1 MTDGTELPAPLVAR
15 LSRAL
20 RARPFGCFFDFDGTL
35 AAIRLEPLDASIPEE
50 RRGRLKTLAAR
61 IDTVAVISG
70 RAHADVAP
78 RVGLDEVLVV
88 GGHGNDWGPG
98 AGEPRAAL
106 EWWVQAEEVV
116 GKALRLVP
124 AARVERKP
132 ASIAIHTRGLAVRPN
147 AAEALLT
154 LATPAVAVRLMRRGV
169 ELMPP
174 SSRNKGDALR
184 RIVAERRL
192 RGALVCGDDVTDLDM
207 FAACADL
214 AGVDCISVLARSPET
229 PPFPAS
235 TDFEVAG
242 VVGVDAL
249 IRTLIA
255 LTTPRRGREAGP

>member
-1 MTDGTELPAPLVAR
+1 MTDATGLSTPLVDR
-15 LSRAL
+15 LSEVV

-35 AAIRLEPLDASIPEE
+35 AAIRLEPMEASIPEE
-50 RRGRLKTLAAR
+50 RRGRLKTLAER

-78 RVGLDEVLVV
+78 RVALDEVLVV

-106 EWWVQAEEVV
+106 EWWAYAEEVV

-132 ASIAIHTRGLAVRPN
+132 ASIAIHTRGLTVRRD
-147 AAEALLT
+147 AADALLA
-154 LATPAVAVRLMRRGV
+154 LATPSVVVRRMRRGV

-174 SSRNKGDALR
+174 GSHTKGDALR
-184 RIVAERRL
+184 RIVTHRGI
-192 RGALVCGDDVTDLDM
+192 RGALVCGDDMTDLDM
-207 FAACADL
+207 FDACRELL
-214 AGVDCISVLARSPET
+214 AVECVSVLARSLEMPD
-229 PPFPAS
+229 FPAS

-255 LTTPRRGREAGP
+255 LTPPRRDPEAAR